1 MRRFRLIWTLLLAA
15 CLCAPAAAAT
25 APHVDSMRIKDLG
38 KMSGWRDNALTGYG
52 LVTGLAGTGDSARNK
67 ATRQSIANMLARFDL
82 TIAAEDVQSRNVAA
96 VMVTAVLSPF
106 ARAGDTVDVTVTS
119 IGDARSL
126 VGGALMLA
134 PLKGPDGKI
143 SGGGH
148 LSFDQYE
155 QDQVIQ
161 LTQSEYNG
169 RRWAAMIVN
178 DRPDTALDFDMAERL
193 SKMPDG
199 PEKTAALQK
208 VQADGTFGRQ
218 RLYVGKTRD
227 RESAVMLNDAMGR
240 PRILMKVTSD
250 GKASIDFLDDKGG
263 VIRSVTPDAK

>member
-1 MRRFRLIWTLLLAA
+1 MY
-15 CLCAPAAAAT
+15 C
-25 APHVDSMRIKDLG
+25 
-38 KMSGWRDNALTGYG
+38 Y
-52 LVTGLAGTGDSARNK
+52 
-67 ATRQSIANMLARFDL
+67 
-82 TIAAEDVQSRNVAA
+82 
-96 VMVTAVLSPF
+96 
-106 ARAGDTVDVTVTS
+106 
-119 IGDARSL
+119 
-126 VGGALMLA
+126 
-134 PLKGPDGKI
+134 
-143 SGGGH
+143 
-148 LSFDQYE
+148 
-155 QDQVIQ
+155 
-161 LTQSEYNG
+161 G

-178 DRPDTALDFDMAERL
+178 DRPDSSLDFDMAERL

-240 PRILMKVTSD
+240 PRILMKVTPD